1 MPAGDRWVDH
11 RGGRKE
17 PSASAV
23 TAGRS
28 LAGGGGS
35 RFRGL
40 LSPGALSSRPAG
52 PPTSGRLDVSEH
64 TDGSVAMG
72 PRLGLWGEVV
82 TGDSGKAG
90 GGRGGLGRG
99 VASASVPLQPCQTPP
114 PTCSRAALC
123 WGEGGRIAPCLAP
136 AATGGGGGSPVPQQ
150 RPQRPDD
157 TPDHSDQA
165 GRRPGLKPGLRRTEP
180 PAGPRGQRRT
190 SLPRVCPGRC
200 SYDSCCALFPF
211 NWVNMC
217 LQLPPYGGDRA
228 AAAAAP
234 EMTNNSSMG
243 RPLPS
248 AQQCS
253 SCTRRRNQIRKI
265 NRAGRIFP

>member
-114 PTCSRAALC
+114 PPAPVPLC
-123 WGEGGRIAPCLAP
+123 AGGRGGKSRLAW
-136 AATGGGGGSPVPQQ
+136 
-150 RPQRPDD
+150 
-157 TPDHSDQA
+157 H
-165 GRRPGLKPGLRRTEP
+165 
-180 PAGPRGQRRT
+180 
-190 SLPRVCPGRC
+190 
-200 SYDSCCALFPF
+200 
-211 NWVNMC
+211 
-217 LQLPPYGGDRA
+217 QLPPEWGAALRYPSNDRSALTTLQTTLTRLGDDLASNPGCGALNRQPGLAGRGGLRSLGSA
-228 AAAAAP
+228 LGAVPTTPVAP
-234 EMTNNSSMG
+234 CSHSTGSTCACNS
-243 RPLPS
+243 LPTGEI
-248 AQQCS
+248 A
-253 SCTRRRNQIRKI
+253 RRRRQPQK
-265 NRAGRIFP
+265 

>member
-28 LAGGGGS
+28 LAGGRGS

-114 PTCSRAALC
+114 PPAPVPLCAGGGEENRALPGTSC
-123 WGEGGRIAPCLAP
+123 HRRGGRLSGTP
-136 AATGGGGGSPVPQQ
+136 AT
-150 RPQRPDD
+150 
-157 TPDHSDQA
+157 T
-165 GRRPGLKPGLRRTEP
+165 
-180 PAGPRGQRRT
+180 
-190 SLPRVCPGRC
+190 
-200 SYDSCCALFPF
+200 
-211 NWVNMC
+211 
-217 LQLPPYGGDRA
+217 
-228 AAAAAP
+228 AAP
-234 EMTNNSSMG
+234 SRHS
-243 RPLPS
+243 RPH
-248 AQQCS
+248 
-253 SCTRRRNQIRKI
+253 
-265 NRAGRIFP
+265 